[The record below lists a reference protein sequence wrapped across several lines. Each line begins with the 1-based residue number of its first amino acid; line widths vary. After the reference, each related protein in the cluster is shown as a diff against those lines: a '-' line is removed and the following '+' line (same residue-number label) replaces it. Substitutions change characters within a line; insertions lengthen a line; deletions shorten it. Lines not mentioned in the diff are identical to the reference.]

1 MFKRKELGI
10 SSIFLIALVAIGAG
24 GFYLITAL
32 QKNELKN
39 FTQDLQ
45 IQIRLI
51 AKAAE
56 KIEMQT
62 IEDISYLGEMKIF
75 QKEPSPDVR
84 KLLKRY
90 FSKYKF
96 IISNITWRTKEKT
109 LLNIDLS
116 GVNYYNFSLKSAVP
130 LSEIP
135 YFEQKGYCAVEA
147 KGQEKLLFIKP
158 VRNKTKVISNLAV
171 FCSLEK
177 FFRHIMAVTHLP
189 RFTKLWVIDFKK
201 YNQKGSFLLPSDNS
215 FSQVDSNF
223 KKFLEE
229 AENGFEGTGKFLSVV
244 DKGSYET
251 ESIEYISAYYPLEI
265 MKKKYCIGIS
275 ANKIDVL
282 KNIRQSNFIVGF
294 VSTLVIAG
302 LTVFFIFFLR
312 KEKTAA
318 RIQTQMQSRLQE
330 YADNLEVM
338 VEERTRELKEK
349 EGQLIQSSKLASLG
363 EMATGIAHE
372 INQPLNV
379 IKMTTTGMLH
389 FLNKGKTLPDGM
401 LQEELTSTDG
411 QIERMR
417 KIINHLRSF
426 SRKST
431 EITTE
436 EVDINIPLN
445 DSLGFVKEQLG
456 MHEIKIETDIAGSL
470 PKVMADANKIEQVF
484 LNIFNNARDAMDEA
498 AAGVHGKLLKIRSF
512 TEEDQVFVT
521 ISDTGGGIPVHAR
534 EKIFEPFYTTKEV
547 GKGTGLGMSISYN
560 IIKDFKGSLN
570 FDVEEGVGTTF
581 KVALPSKEVTK

>member
-1 MFKRKELGI
+1 MFRKKELGLW
-10 SSIFLIALVAIGAG
+10 SIFSILLTVIGAG

-32 QKNELKN
+32 QKNELNN
-39 FTQDLQ
+39 FTQDLET
-45 IQIRLI
+45 QIRFI

-56 KIEMQT
+56 KIQMDS

-75 QKEPSPDVR
+75 QKEPSQNIR

-90 FSKYKF
+90 FSKHKF

-116 GVNYYNFSLKSAVP
+116 GQNYYNFSLKPAAP
-130 LSEIP
+130 LSAIP
-135 YFEQKGYCAVEA
+135 YLKLNGYGAVETN
-147 KGQEKLLFIKP
+147 GQEKLFFIKP
-158 VRNKTKVISNLAV
+158 VRNKTKVISNLTV

-177 FFRHIMAVTHLP
+177 FFRYIMSVTPLT
-189 RFTKLWVIDFKK
+189 RFTQLWVIDFKK
-201 YNQKGSFLLPSDNS
+201 YNQTNTFLLPSDNS

-229 AENGFEGTGKFLSVV
+229 AKNGFKGTGKFINII
-244 DKGSYET
+244 DKGSGKKEAA
-251 ESIEYISAYYPLEI
+251 EFISAYYPLEI

-275 ANKIDVL
+275 ANKDDVL
-282 KNIRQSNFIVGF
+282 RNIRQTNLIVGF
-294 VSTLVIAG
+294 LSTLAIAI
-302 LTVFFIFFLR
+302 LTGFFMIFLS

-318 RIQTQMQSRLQE
+318 RIQMRMQNQLQE
-330 YADNLEVM
+330 YAGNLEIM

-379 IKMTTTGMLH
+379 IKMITTGMLH
-389 FLNKGKTLPDGM
+389 FLKKGKTLPEEM
-401 LQEELTSTDG
+401 LQEELTTTDG

-426 SRKST
+426 SRKSS
-431 EITTE
+431 EIVTE

-445 DSLGFVKEQLG
+445 DSLGFVKQQL
-456 MHEIKIETDIAGSL
+456 MAHEIKIATDIAGSL

-484 LNIFNNARDAMDEA
+484 LNIFNNARDAMDER
-498 AAGVHGKLLKIRSF
+498 AAGEHGKLLKICSF
-512 TEEDQVFVT
+512 TEKDQVFVT
-521 ISDTGGGIPVHAR
+521 ISDTGGGIPEHTR

-570 FDVEEGVGTTF
+570 FEVEEGVGTTF
-581 KVALPSKEVTK
+581 KVAMPSK